1 MAIPTP
7 QPGLVISYSYLW
19 HHEHRAGRDE
29 GRKDRPCVI
38 ALAVER
44 DDHGPIVTVV
54 PITHAPPA
62 DTSLAIE
69 LPPGVKRHLGLDGA
83 RSWVVLHEG
92 NRFA

>member
-7 QPGLVISYSYLW
+7 QPGLVISYTYLW

-44 DDHGPIVTVV
+44 DDHGPIVTVG